1 MAKFDKGN
9 SKEYELNDSKNGVYI
24 FVLKGSAKVGDQI
37 LETRDGFG
45 IWETSAFN
53 GEATED
59 SEILLMEIPMDL
71 PRI

>member
-1 MAKFDKGN
+1 M
-9 SKEYELNDSKNGVYI
+9 
-24 FVLKGSAKVGDQI
+24 GDQI

-53 GEATED
+53 VEATED